1 MRISDWSSDV
11 CSSDLTHYDGQVTW
25 SDWLAPSSGHGV
37 TTVVIGNCGVGFA
50 PCRAEDREALINVM
64 EGVEDIPEAVMAEG
78 LPWNW
83 ETFPEF
89 LDVLEARS
97 WDIDVAAYVPHSPLR
112 VYVMGERGL
121 NREPATPDDMIRM
134 QELVHEAMS
143 VGALGFADRKS
154 TRLNS
159 SH

>member
-1 MRISDWSSDV
+1 
-11 CSSDLTHYDGQVTW
+11 
-25 SDWLAPSSGHGV
+25 
-37 TTVVIGNCGVGFA
+37 
-50 PCRAEDREALINVM
+50 M

-121 NREPATPDDMIRM
+121 NREPATTDDMIRM
-134 QELVHEAMS
+134 QELVDEAMY
-143 VGALGFADRKS
+143 VGALGFATSRKIVHRRGDGELIPS
-154 TRLNS
+154 FDAASAELVGTAATVGYKGRGAVPTS
-159 SH
+159 SYK

>member
-1 MRISDWSSDV
+1 
-11 CSSDLTHYDGQVTW
+11 
-25 SDWLAPSSGHGV
+25 
-37 TTVVIGNCGVGFA
+37 
-50 PCRAEDREALINVM
+50 M

-121 NREPATPDDMIRM
+121 NREPATPDDKIGRASCR
-134 QELVHEAMS
+134 ERVCTYVSIS
-143 VGALGFADRKS
+143 VVAVSLKKKR
-154 TRLNS
+154 NQN
-159 SH
+159 